1 LVHVDLCGP
10 ITPGT
15 VGGNRYFMLLVDDY
29 SRWTY
34 VYMLKSKDQALDA
47 FVKYK
52 AEVENVTGNRID
64 TLKSDRGGEFL
75 SKLFQDVCEKAGIRR
90 HLTTPY
96 SPQ

>member
-1 LVHVDLCGP
+1 LCGP

-64 TLKSDRGGEFL
+64 TLRSDRGG
-75 SKLFQDVCEKAGIRR
+75 
-90 HLTTPY
+90 
-96 SPQ
+96 